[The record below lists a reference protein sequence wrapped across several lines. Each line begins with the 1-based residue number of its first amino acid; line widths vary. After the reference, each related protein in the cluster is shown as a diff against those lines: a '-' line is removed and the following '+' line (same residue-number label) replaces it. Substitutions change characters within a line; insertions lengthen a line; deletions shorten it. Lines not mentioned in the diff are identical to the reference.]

1 MTTFHFEGLPWPL
14 CIAQTPLRE
23 AARRF
28 FALWPHRCSVE
39 EAAAVEHTPGGGY
52 VWRQGER
59 MVREATEA
67 AFLCS
72 LSIEMVMACC
82 EQQPDLWR
90 LHAAAVAGYGCG
102 LLLCGSHR
110 AGKSVLTTRL
120 MAEGWTGFGDDMVA
134 LTREG
139 RLFSFGIAPRLRLPL
154 PASSALRAY
163 VAACRGCGDRSAV
176 YLDAAHSGTAPWGTK
191 HAAHAVV
198 VLRRVASGPVRLRA
212 LGPADGVTA
221 LLQRSLFDAG
231 QAGTTLHAAC
241 ALLERLPCVQLSY
254 ADADRAAQCLTAW
267 ARQGLPAPAEVAASA
282 PHATE
287 RAPSG
292 REDGVVQSSVCCWRR
307 RKGPVYRQVGLAG
320 YLSDVQGNAL
330 YRLTPLGCALWQML
344 EQPLSEAQ
352 AVALLAEAFP
362 QAGRRR
368 IAQDVRALFEA
379 LRRRGLI
386 ERFFFEEDKTR
397 GGGQAVWFE
406 KRSVSN

>member
-1 MTTFHFEGLPWPL
+1 MTIFHFEGVPWPL
-14 CIAQTPLRE
+14 RIAQTPLRE

-28 FALWPHRCSVE
+28 FALWPHRCCEAEGGTCVE
-39 EAAAVEHTPGGGY
+39 RTPGGGY
-52 VWRQGER
+52 IWRQGER
-59 MVREATEA
+59 TVREATEA

-82 EQQPDLWR
+82 GQLPDLWR
-90 LHAAAVAGYGCG
+90 LHAAAVAGHGCG
-102 LLLCGSHR
+102 LLLCGTHQ

-120 MAEGWTGFGDDMVA
+120 MAGGWTGFGDDMVA

-139 RLFSFGIAPRLRLPL
+139 QLFSFGIAPRLRLPL
-154 PASSALRAY
+154 PASSVLRAY
-163 VAACRGCGDRSAV
+163 VAARRGCGDRSAV

-254 ADADRAAQCLTAW
+254 ADADRAAQSLTAW
-267 ARQGLPAPAEVAASA
+267 VRQGLPAPAAAASA
-282 PHATE
+282 PHVAE
-287 RAPSG
+287 RAVSGPEDVAGQPSAL
-292 REDGVVQSSVCCWRR
+292 CWRR
-307 RKGPVYRQVGLAG
+307 RTGHVFRQVGLAG
-320 YLSDVQGNAL
+320 YLSDARGNAL
-330 YRLTPLGCALWQML
+330 YRLTPLGCALWRML

-352 AVALLAEAFP
+352 AVALLVEAFP
-362 QAGRRR
+362 QAGRKR
-368 IAQDVRALFEA
+368 IAHDVRALFEA

-386 ERFFFEEDKTR
+386 ERFNFEKGETR
-397 GGGQAVWFE
+397 GGGTAPPGP
-406 KRSVSN
+406 K

>member
-28 FALWPHRCSVE
+28 FALWPHRCSGE
-39 EAAAVEHTPGGGY
+39 EAAAVERTPGGGY

-59 MVREATEA
+59 TVREATEA

-139 RLFSFGIAPRLRLPL
+139 LLFSFGIAPRLRLPL

-191 HAAHAVV
+191 HTAHAVV
-198 VLRRVASGPVRLRA
+198 ILRRVPSGPVRLRA

-254 ADADRAAQCLTAW
+254 ADADRAAQFLTAW
-267 ARQGLPAPAEVAASA
+267 ARQGLPAPTAAPT
-282 PHATE
+282 PHAAE
-287 RAPSG
+287 SMPSG
-292 REDGVVQSSVCCWRR
+292 REDMAGPPSARCWRR
-307 RKGPVYRQVGLAG
+307 RKGPVFRQVGLAG
-320 YLSDVQGNAL
+320 YLTDARGNAL

-344 EQPLSEAQ
+344 DQPLSEAQ
-352 AVALLAEAFP
+352 AVALLVEAFP
-362 QAGRRR
+362 QAGRTR
-368 IAQDVRALFEA
+368 IAHDVRALFA
-379 LRRRGLI
+379 TLRRRGLI
-386 ERFFFEEDKTR
+386 EHFSFEKDETR
-397 GGGQAVWFE
+397 GGDTAPPGP
-406 KRSVSN
+406 K

>member
-1 MTTFHFEGLPWPL
+1 MTTFYFEGLPWPL
-14 CIAQTPLRE
+14 RIAQTPLRE

-28 FALWPHRCSVE
+28 FALWPHRCCEAEAGACVE
-39 EAAAVEHTPGGGY
+39 RTPGGGY

-59 MVREATEA
+59 AVREASEA

-82 EQQPDLWR
+82 EQHPDLWR
-90 LHAAAVAGYGCG
+90 LHAAAVAGHGCG
-102 LLLCGSHR
+102 LLLCGTHQ

-120 MAEGWTGFGDDMVA
+120 LAGGWTGFGDDMVA

-139 RLFSFGIAPRLRLPL
+139 QLFSFGIAPRLRLPL
-154 PASSALRAY
+154 PASAVLRAY
-163 VAACRGCGDRSAV
+163 VAARRGCGDRSAV
-176 YLDAAHSGTAPWGTK
+176 YLDAAQSGTAPWGAK

-198 VLRRVASGPVRLRA
+198 VLRRVPSGPVRLRA
-212 LGPADGVTA
+212 LGAADGVTA

-267 ARQGLPAPAEVAASA
+267 ARQGLSAPAGEVASA
-282 PHATE
+282 AQVGE
-287 RAPSG
+287 RAASGAEDLAGLPSAL
-292 REDGVVQSSVCCWRR
+292 CWRR
-307 RKGPVYRQVGLAG
+307 RKGPVFRQVGLAG
-320 YLSDVQGNAL
+320 YLTDARGNAL
-330 YRLTPLGCALWQML
+330 YRLTPLGCALWRML

-362 QAGRRR
+362 QAGRKR
-368 IAQDVRALFEA
+368 IAHDVQALFAA

-386 ERFFFEEDKTR
+386 ERFIFEEDKTR
-397 GGGQAVWFE
+397 GGGTAP
-406 KRSVSN
+406 SVPK

>member
-28 FALWPHRCSVE
+28 FALWPHRCCEAEAGACVE
-39 EAAAVEHTPGGGY
+39 RTPGGGY

-59 MVREATEA
+59 AVREATEA

-82 EQQPDLWR
+82 EHLPDLWR
-90 LHAAAVAGYGCG
+90 LHAAAVAGHDCG
-102 LLLCGSHR
+102 LLLCGTHQ

-120 MAEGWTGFGDDMVA
+120 MAGGWTGFGDDMVA

-139 RLFSFGIAPRLRLPL
+139 QLFSFGIAPRLRLPL
-154 PASSALRAY
+154 PASSVLRAY
-163 VAACRGCGDRSAV
+163 VAARRGCGDRSAV
-176 YLDAAHSGTAPWGTK
+176 YLDAAQSGTAPWGARHT
-191 HAAHAVV
+191 AHAVV
-198 VLRRVASGPVRLRA
+198 VLRRVAAGPVRLRA
-212 LGPADGVTA
+212 LGSGDGVKA

-267 ARQGLPAPAEVAASA
+267 ARQGLPAPAGEVASVAYA
-282 PHATE
+282 AE

-292 REDGVVQSSVCCWRR
+292 RDDDGVQPSACCWRR
-307 RKGPVYRQVGLAG
+307 CKGPVFRQVGLAG
-320 YLSDVQGNAL
+320 YLADARGSAL
-330 YRLTPLGCALWQML
+330 YRLTPLGCALWRML

-352 AVALLAEAFP
+352 AVALLLEAFP

-368 IAQDVRALFEA
+368 IAQDVRALFES

-386 ERFFFEEDKTR
+386 ARFSVEKGKTR
-397 GGGQAVWFE
+397 GCDAAPPG
-406 KRSVSN
+406 SN